1 MLQRLLSVGAV
12 LQLLVGWAV
21 SVLGGMV
28 RQAAPI
34 CNANLQHT
42 YATPIR
48 VCASVSVLR
57 AIVMSMCCSAVCPFG
72 VCFSACLADVCR
84 K

>member
-1 MLQRLLSVGAV
+1 MSNTLCAQRILSVGAV

-48 VCASVSVLR
+48 ASVSVLATR
-57 AIVMSMCCSAVCPFG
+57 YS
-72 VCFSACLADVCR
+72 DVYVL
-84 K
+84 